1 MKIICDT
8 HVLIFWA
15 SQPEKLSER
24 AANLIKT
31 GLKKQTLACADIT
44 LWEIAML
51 VEKGRLNLPQTI
63 QPADYIQ
70 TIIDAMQLS
79 VLPISPQIAEMAQ
92 HPDFIHGDPADRLI
106 AATSLAFNATLI
118 SADQKLQQV
127 KGLKWVW

>member
-24 AANLIKT
+24 AANLINT
-31 GLKKQTLACADIT
+31 ELKKQALACADIS

-51 VEKGRLNLPQTI
+51 VEKGRLNLPKTI

-79 VLPISPQIAEMAQ
+79 VIPISPHIAEMAQ
-92 HPDFIHGDPADRLI
+92 HQDFIHGDPADRLI
-106 AATSLAFNATLI
+106 AATTLAYNATLI
-118 SADQKLQQV
+118 SADQKFQQV
-127 KGLKWVW
+127 KALKWVW

>member
-1 MKIICDT
+1 
-8 HVLIFWA
+8 
-15 SQPEKLSER
+15 
-24 AANLIKT
+24 
-31 GLKKQTLACADIT
+31 
-44 LWEIAML
+44 ML
-51 VEKGRLNLPQTI
+51 VEKGRLNLPKTI

-79 VLPISPQIAEMAQ
+79 VIPISPQIAQMAQ